1 MKRAIL
7 LAACVVA
14 LCVAAGEA
22 RAIQIA
28 VPGLWVDVPI
38 VIGGPGYPPPPLVQ
52 PAGWP
57 YGPPPPPPPPPPA
70 WGPYPGGGGSGGYG
84 PPPGYYGP
92 RHRHGG
98 YYGPPPRWGRGYG
111 CQPSRP
117 YGRGW

>member
-52 PAGWP
+52 PARWP
-57 YGPPPPPPPPPPA
+57 YGPPPP
-70 WGPYPGGGGSGGYG
+70 GYG
-84 PPPGYYGP
+84 PQASAW
-92 RHRHGG
+92 RLL
-98 YYGPPPRWGRGYG
+98 
-111 CQPSRP
+111 RP
-117 YGRGW
+117 AAPLGARLRLPAVPALRQGLVG